1 MAGAERDLA
10 AALLRHAEGRARA
23 AVGALRE
30 PTYAAACYRDAAV
43 VRTRERERGLRT
55 GQGGLRREQRMEH
68 RRKHRERGGGVGREH
83 RKP

>member
-43 VRTRERERGLRT
+43 VRTRERRESRERERT
-55 GQGGLRREQRMEH
+55 EERRHRREH
-68 RRKHRERGGGVGREH
+68 RREH
-83 RKP
+83 RKEHRREEEP